1 MSKALGLDQSSNM
14 KRILLQTQTISER
27 VSLRGDLPEVTTQS
41 ENTPE

>member
-1 MSKALGLDQSSNM
+1 M